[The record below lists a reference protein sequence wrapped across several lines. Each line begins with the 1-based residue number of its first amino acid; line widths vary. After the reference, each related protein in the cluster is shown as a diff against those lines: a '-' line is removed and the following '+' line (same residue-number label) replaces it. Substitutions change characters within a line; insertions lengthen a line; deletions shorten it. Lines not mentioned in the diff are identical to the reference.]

1 MTGAASRPEAAS
13 GWRGRTR
20 GTLGPLAPVL
30 AVSLSALV
38 LLSASR
44 LALVALHWPR
54 VRPID
59 GFWRVFP
66 IGLRLDVMTL
76 SWLVFPATACLLVCP
91 RRLDRLVAPAVA
103 GYLAAVVA
111 VLAFLETATYPFVA
125 QYDSRPNRV
134 FIEYVTY
141 PHEVAPTLWADH
153 KIALGVGVVVVA
165 VAARAAWRATLR
177 LLGPSQAW
185 SWRRRLAVAPIAL
198 VALLL
203 GARST
208 LGPRGGNISTASFS
222 ADHLLNELALDSTYA
237 VGYALD
243 SQLHDEVDVEK
254 VYGALPRGEA
264 IARVRAQT
272 AVAPAAFTSD
282 DLPLLH
288 RQASATPRARP
299 YNLVVL
305 LEESLGAEYV
315 GVLGGLP
322 LTPSFDALA
331 AEGLLF
337 TNLYATGTRTVRGIE
352 AVVCGFLPT
361 PGASVVK
368 LGLAQGGFFTL
379 AELLARR
386 GYATDFIYGGG
397 SNFDNMRGF
406 FLNDGFQRVI
416 DEPAFEAPVFHGT
429 WGVSDED
436 LVWRANDTFVAHGD
450 RPFFALVLS
459 TSNHPPFEY
468 PAGRIALF
476 EQPANTVRNAMKYAD
491 WAIGEFFRLA
501 KREAYWRDTI
511 FLVVADHNT
520 RVWGLDLVPLDRFHV
535 PALVLG
541 AGVAPGRHEGL
552 ASQVDLAPTVLDLMG
567 LDVESP
573 LMGRDLVATP
583 GGRPGHAF
591 MQYDLANAY
600 RVGEHVV
607 VHQPYKAPRQFAYEG
622 GRLRAEPLDAEL
634 ARDALAH
641 VQVPAMLYAERRYR
655 MPDRVRR

>member
-1 MTGAASRPEAAS
+1 MTGAASRWEAVSGPE
-13 GWRGRTR
+13 TR
-20 GTLGPLAPVL
+20 ARATLGPLAPVVL
-30 AVSLSALV
+30 VSLSALV
-38 LLSASR
+38 LLTASR
-44 LALVALHWPR
+44 LALVALHWER
-54 VRPID
+54 VHAIER
-59 GFWRVFP
+59 FWRVVP
-66 IGLRLDVMTL
+66 IGLRLDLMTL
-76 SWLVFPATACLLVCP
+76 SWLLLPPTVVLLLCPPRLGRLAAFAAAT
-91 RRLDRLVAPAVA
+91 
-103 GYLAAVVA
+103 YLAALVA
-111 VLAFLETATYPFVA
+111 VLAFLEAATYPFVT

-134 FIEYVTY
+134 FIEYVIY

-153 KIALGVGVVVVA
+153 KLALGLGIGAVA
-165 VAARAAWRATLR
+165 VAAWAAWRATVR
-177 LLGPSQAW
+177 LLVPFPPW
-185 SWRRRLAVAPIAL
+185 SWWRLAVVPVA
-198 VALLL
+198 VALLVL
-203 GARST
+203 GARSS
-208 LGPRGGNISTASFS
+208 LGHRGGNISTAAFS
-222 ADHLLNELALDSTYA
+222 RDHLLNELALNSTYA

-243 SQLHDEVDVEK
+243 SQLHHEVDVGK
-254 VYGALPRGEA
+254 VYGALPRAEA
-264 IARVRAQT
+264 IARVRARS

-282 DLPLLH
+282 DVPTLH

-315 GVLGGLP
+315 GVLGGMP
-322 LTPSFDALA
+322 LTPNFDALA
-331 AEGLLF
+331 GEGLLF

-368 LGLAQGGFFTL
+368 LGLAQGGFFTI

-416 DEPAFEAPVFHGT
+416 DEPAFTAPVFRGT

-436 LVWRANDTFVAHGD
+436 LVRRANETFVAHGD

-476 EQPANTVRNAMKYAD
+476 EQPANTVHNAMKYAD
-491 WAIGEFFRLA
+491 WSIGEFFRLA
-501 KREAYWRDTI
+501 KAEAYWRNTV
-511 FLVVADHNT
+511 FVVVADHNT
-520 RVWGLDLVPLDRFHV
+520 RVWGADLVPLDRFHI

-552 ASQVDLAPTVLDLMG
+552 ASQADLTPTVLDLMG

-573 LMGRDLVATP
+573 LMGRDLVAVP
-583 GGRPGHAF
+583 EGMPGHAL

-600 RVGEHVV
+600 RVGDHVV
-607 VHQPYKAPRQFAYEG
+607 VHQPYKAPRQFAYED
-622 GRLRAEPLDAEL
+622 GRLRPEALDAEL

-655 MPDRVRR
+655 LPDQMRR